1 MKTLY
6 ATLFI
11 CLMLPFCALVTSAKL
26 VQLAPEQTAKVGPVQ
41 GVFIFY
47 LCTPAQPFDVL
58 GEIKVKQ
65 QWSGEP
71 KEQVKT
77 AIKSA
82 LEQYPN
88 ANGILFTDLN
98 MTKAQA
104 IKLQAA
110 TEPTK

>member
-1 MKTLY
+1 
-6 ATLFI
+6 
-11 CLMLPFCALVTSAKL
+11 MLPFYALVTSAKL
-26 VQLAPEQTAKVGPVQ
+26 VQVGPAQTAKVEPVQ

-58 GEIKVKQ
+58 GDIKVRQ

-77 AIKSA
+77 ALKSA
-82 LEQYPN
+82 LEQYPT

-104 IKLQAA
+104 IKLH
-110 TEPTK
+110 

>member
-6 ATLFI
+6 ATLLVIF
-11 CLMLPFCALVTSAKL
+11 LLPLFAVVTSAKL
-26 VQLAPEQTAKVGPVQ
+26 VQLAPAQTAKVQPVQ

-65 QWSGEP
+65 QWTGEP

-77 AIKSA
+77 ALKSA
-82 LEQYPN
+82 LEQYPT

-98 MTKAQA
+98 MQKAQA

-110 TEPTK
+110 TEPIK